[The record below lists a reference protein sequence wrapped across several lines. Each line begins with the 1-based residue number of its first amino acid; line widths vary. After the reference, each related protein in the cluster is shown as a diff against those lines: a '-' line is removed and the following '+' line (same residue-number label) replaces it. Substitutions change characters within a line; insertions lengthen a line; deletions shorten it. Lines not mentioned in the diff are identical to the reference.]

1 MTTEARS
8 GGNGFLYFIVGA
20 LVVIVGVLGYVM
32 YSGGASQTN
41 ANAALERSAD
51 AVGDAA
57 NAVEN
62 RAKQT
67 PDVQPIPAPN
77 LATPGPAQP

>member
-1 MTTEARS
+1 MATEARS
-8 GGNGFLYFIVGA
+8 GGNGFLYFVVGA
-20 LVVIVGVLGYVM
+20 LVVIVGVLAYVM
-32 YSGGASQTN
+32 YGSGASQNN

-67 PDVQPIPAPN
+67 PDIQPVPAPN
-77 LATPGPAQP
+77 MPAPAQP